1 MVLLWQLGFIVLD
14 FVGYG
19 RTFAAEG
26 LSYSAKYSSFCT
38 VTPEPKML
46 ARLWP
51 PEAPPHTAYGPLS
64 SQFLYRALRFP
75 STCVPIYETPDSVT
89 FATNADPM
97 QGDVILATDSNH
109 RFLLAGTQSL
119 LPQCNKCLNVIGNYA
134 ELWCVPSATYVSCI
148 HGSQNDVLG
157 IRESDTWPP
166 PPKVSNYIYIFFFS
180 DNHRNHFSK
189 DILSTDSRFT
199 HISAIKADTNTL
211 SQSPCKA
218 GPHSTTMTMSQNI
231 TSPVFTKRP
240 ANYITQ
246 KAKINDSGNNL

>member
-1 MVLLWQLGFIVLD
+1 MSLVTTPNSDVYHLLHMCRVYMGVRMMFW
-14 FVGYG
+14 
-19 RTFAAEG
+19 
-26 LSYSAKYSSFCT
+26 
-38 VTPEPKML
+38 
-46 ARLWP
+46 
-51 PEAPPHTAYGPLS
+51 
-64 SQFLYRALRFP
+64 AL
-75 STCVPIYETPDSVT
+75 ENLTPD
-89 FATNADPM
+89 
-97 QGDVILATDSNH
+97 
-109 RFLLAGTQSL
+109 
-119 LPQCNKCLNVIGNYA
+119 
-134 ELWCVPSATYVSCI
+134 
-148 HGSQNDVLG
+148 
-157 IRESDTWPP
+157 PP
-166 PPKVSNYIYIFFFS
+166 PLRSAIIYIYFFS